1 MFAKKKKQA
10 GLLMD
15 EASLRRRY
23 PDSNLA
29 STILIPEEKIIKL
42 PSRIIPVNYMI
53 GGGIPYGK
61 ILETFG
67 EESTGKS
74 LLANDFSVVA
84 QQLGGIV
91 LWNDAE
97 ASFDARWAKKN
108 GIDLK
113 KVEVL
118 KDENE
123 LETISDWIADMAIF
137 YRNKLTHNEP
147 IFLVGDSIAAWETR
161 TNMETAETDSG
172 EDMGKRSKAI
182 YKMLRKRRKILAKY
196 GICSMFINQVRKK
209 VGATKFED
217 PDTTPGGMAMRF
229 YADIRL
235 GLYRGKKIKDAND
248 EVVGNNVY
256 FRLKKN
262 KTAAPKPAVQG
273 QVFFHPTGGVLGYDK
288 YFFLPETL
296 VRKEVLQKKGSYYY
310 HNGEKLAKGDL
321 KMLRMLR
328 EDNDLRA
335 TLLKESKIN
344 TPSKT
349 RARIESID
357 TNMYP
362 VKLKVKKT
370 KEDADEEE

>member
-10 GLLMD
+10 GILLE
-15 EASLRRRY
+15 EANLRKRY

-29 STILIPEEKIIKL
+29 SKILIPEEKIIKL
-42 PSRIIPVNYMI
+42 PSRIVPVNYMI
-53 GGGIPYGK
+53 GGGIGYGK
-61 ILETFG
+61 IMETFG

-74 LLANDFSVVA
+74 LLANDFAVVT
-84 QQLGGIV
+84 QQLGGMV
-91 LWNDAE
+91 LWGDAE

-108 GIDLK
+108 GLNLNKI
-113 KVEVL
+113 EVL

-123 LETISDWIADMAIF
+123 IETISDWIADMCIF
-137 YRNKLTHNEP
+137 YRSKLTHNEP
-147 IFLVGDSIAAWETR
+147 ILLVEDSIAAFETR
-161 TNMETAETDSG
+161 SNMEAAETDSG

-196 GICSMFINQVRKK
+196 GICSIFINQVRKK
-209 VGATKFED
+209 VGATQFED

-235 GLYRGKKIKDAND
+235 GIYRGKKIKDGND

-262 KTAAPKPAVQG
+262 KTAAPKPSVQG

-296 VRKEVLQKKGSYYY
+296 VRKEVLKKTGAYYY
-310 HNGEKLAKGDL
+310 HGNVKLAKGDL
-321 KMLRMLR
+321 KMLQMLR
-328 EDNDLRA
+328 DNNDLRA

-349 RARIESID
+349 RSRIESID

-370 KEDADEEE
+370 KEDGDEEE